1 MPTPYKIQN
10 KLMDSDG
17 AAFQPLYST
26 SRFCIL
32 VLASSQISLLLGA
45 LTTSP
50 SLQRPMGSPLLCKAP
65 GLFSAYLK
73 DVDRFIK
80 LSHLNCRQQQL
91 YLLFA

>member
-17 AAFQPLYST
+17 AAFQPTLFYVTVLYFGVGIKSD
-26 SRFCIL
+26 S
-32 VLASSQISLLLGA
+32 A

>member
-10 KLMDSDG
+10 KLMASDG

-50 SLQRPMGSPLLCKAP
+50 SLQRPIGPCR
-65 GLFSAYLK
+65 FSAKRRGFL
-73 DVDRFIK
+73 VRI
-80 LSHLNCRQQQL
+80 
-91 YLLFA
+91 